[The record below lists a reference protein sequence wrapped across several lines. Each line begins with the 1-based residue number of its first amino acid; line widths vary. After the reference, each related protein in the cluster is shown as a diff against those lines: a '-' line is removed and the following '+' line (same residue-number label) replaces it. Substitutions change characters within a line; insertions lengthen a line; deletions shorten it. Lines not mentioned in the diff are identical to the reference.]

1 MQRRAEFM
9 IQAECLDH
17 QAGTRRYFKHN
28 DRRHRPAELPVLC
41 VPLGHSDRGLNPSL
55 CITRPL
61 ATKPA
66 GPWPGSEGKVTL
78 KPGSLLPSCPQPLR
92 LLSDFACIRLPR
104 RRSSQLVFVAMHFES
119 FLFRLTRIV
128 TCFYRPFP
136 PLIQFLKGSCLF

>member
-1 MQRRAEFM
+1 MTIKPAPGV
-9 IQAECLDH
+9 ILSTTTG
-17 QAGTRRYFKHN
+17 GT
-28 DRRHRPAELPVLC
+28 DRRFLPVLC
-41 VPLGHSDRGLNPSL
+41 VPLAHSDRGLNRSP
-55 CITRPL
+55 CIARPL

-66 GPWPGSEGKVTL
+66 GAWPGSEGKVAL
-78 KPGSLLPSCPQPLR
+78 KPGSLLPSCPRPLR

-104 RRSSQLVFVAMHFES
+104 RRSSRLVFVAMHFES

>member
-1 MQRRAEFM
+1 MQRRSEFM

-17 QAGTRRYFKHN
+17 QAGTGRYYKHN
-28 DRRHRPAELPVLC
+28 DRRLLPVLC
-41 VPLGHSDRGLNPSL
+41 VPDRGLNPSP
-55 CITRPL
+55 CIARPL

-66 GPWPGSEGKVTL
+66 GAWPGGNGKVKL
-78 KPGSLLPSCPQPLR
+78 KPGSLRPSCSRPLR

-104 RRSSQLVFVAMHFES
+104 DRSSQLVFVAMHFES

-136 PLIQFLKGSCLF
+136 PLIQILKGSCLF